1 MSINEKDALCMVE
14 LGIPSELY
22 VQPCI
27 VDTLHLI
34 DCYNTYELMII
45 IDNYYSIQIIIF
57 YFETLF

>member
-14 LGIPSELY
+14 LGIPSKLY
-22 VQPCI
+22 IQPCI

-45 IDNYYSIQIIIF
+45 ITVLID
-57 YFETLF
+57 